1 MTELEAAPA
10 TDTARMALGRRAE
23 QLAALH
29 LKGHGAEILLRNFRR
44 RSGELDLVARWRDM
58 LLIVEV
64 RLRSRRDFGG
74 SAASVDAAKQ
84 RKIIRTTRQLLQCHP
99 SLARWPLRFDVIAV
113 ESDGQ
118 GEWQLEWIA
127 HAFSAND

>member
-1 MTELEAAPA
+1 MTELEVASA
-10 TDTARMALGRRAE
+10 TDTARMASGRRAE
-23 QLAALH
+23 HLAALH
-29 LKGHGAEILLRNFRR
+29 LERHGAEILLRNFRR

-74 SAASVDAAKQ
+74 GAASVDAAKQ
-84 RKIIRTTRQLLQCHP
+84 RRIIRTTRQLLQCHP
-99 SLARWPLRFDVIAV
+99 PLARWPLRFDVIAL
-113 ESDGQ
+113 ESDAR
-118 GEWQLEWIA
+118 GEWQLKWIA